1 MASQEILSP
10 YFEKFRERPLMP
22 TPPPGVK
29 NKDPRKK
36 NLPKSGRVELAKH
49 TNSTIKNK
57 QTEEEGF
64 DPTSAAVRPKGA

>member
-36 NLPKSGRVELAKH
+36 NLPKSRRVELAKH
-49 TNSTIKNK
+49 TNSTKDK
-57 QTEEEGF
+57 AMEEEEF